1 MDYPFVSRNNL
12 PIKPG
17 DVVTYKSRRYGE
29 VFGEVTK
36 CTLKQ
41 VNVWSPGKGYTNR
54 KTVAKITVRVQK
66 PATRRYG
73 YRYAVSM
80 RPERVDAII

>member
-17 DVVTYKSRRYGE
+17 DVVTYKSRQYGE
-29 VFGEVTK
+29 VFGEVTQ

-41 VNVWSPGKGYTNR
+41 ARVWSLVTGYPYI

>member
-17 DVVTYKSRRYGE
+17 DVVTYKSRLYGE
-29 VFGEVTK
+29 VFGEVTQ

-41 VNVWSPGKGYTNR
+41 VYVWSPLTGYTDK
-54 KTVAKITVRVQK
+54 KTVAKITVRIRPSETVLYHY
-66 PATRRYG
+66 T
-73 YRYAVSM
+73 VSM

>member
-1 MDYPFVSRNNL
+1 MNYPFVSRNNL

-17 DVVTYKSRRYGE
+17 DVVTYKSRLYGE

-41 VNVWSPGKGYTNR
+41 VNVWSLVTGYTDK
-54 KTVAKITVRVQK
+54 KTVAKITVRVQ
-66 PATRRYG
+66 PLENVHYG
-73 YRYAVSM
+73 YAVSM

>member
-17 DVVTYKSRRYGE
+17 DVVTYKSRLYGE
-29 VFGEVTK
+29 VFGEVTQ

-41 VNVWSPGKGYTNR
+41 VYVWSLVNIRYTDK
-54 KTVAKITVRVQK
+54 KTVAKITVRIQPSETVH
-66 PATRRYG
+66 RRYVVG
-73 YRYAVSM
+73 M

>member
-1 MDYPFVSRNNL
+1 MNYPFVSRNNL

-17 DVVTYKSRRYGE
+17 DVVTYKSRLYGE

-41 VNVWSPGKGYTNR
+41 VNVWSPVSGYTDK
-54 KTVAKITVRVQK
+54 KTVAKVTVCIQRGENY
-66 PATRRYG
+66 YG
-73 YRYAVSM
+73 YTVSM
-80 RPERVDAII
+80 RPDRVDAII

>member
-17 DVVTYKSRRYGE
+17 DVVTYKSRLYGE
-29 VFGEVTK
+29 VFGEVTR

-41 VNVWSPGKGYTNR
+41 VYLWSPQTRRYTDK
-54 KTVAKITVRVQK
+54 KTVAKITVRVQLN
-66 PATRRYG
+66 PPFLRRYT
-73 YRYAVSM
+73 VNM